1 MILSLNETGSDSCLT
16 LSGDLSALK
25 KQRTNWFFLTNSLQG
40 SLNETK
46 SELKIPLEDLN
57 LEKIYEQVDNILQRG
72 GFEYSLD
79 KHLAA
84 KTKIFRQESIDFN
97 KFSKEAKR
105 IWGAGFNSSEL
116 QLFTTR
122 LEEVMPKRRLFSKQ
136 LLASFHLAFSR
147 NACNFSVP
155 GSGKTSIVYGAYA
168 FLKSLKGNEIQSFG
182 EPLDRIIV
190 VGPLSSFDP
199 WKTEYIKCFGR
210 EPSIKRLSA
219 LTPEERR
226 LYLRGSPREE
236 ITLMSYQTMTNYQ
249 DDIEF
254 YLRNSAHNVMM
265 VVDEAHHIKNIN
277 EGIWS
282 AAALKLSK
290 FASSRVILTGTPA
303 PNGYVDLINLFE
315 FIWPRKHILGFSLT
329 HLKAMDDNKYHQGI
343 KKLINNLK
351 PYFVRIRKEDLNL
364 PEPIFHKPLVVE
376 MGAYQRRIYDYIL
389 EQFVDT
395 YNKSGGFSNK
405 PGIFK
410 AKIIRL
416 RQAASNI
423 NLLTKAIDK
432 ADIQLQ
438 YEENSLTDDPEI
450 IQLIKDY
457 RTLETPSKFI
467 AARNIVEEI
476 ISKGEKVIIWVNF
489 VQNMIELKIYLME
502 SDIESELL
510 YGEIPT
516 DADDEEGDLLTRE
529 KIIRE
534 FHNPNSRYKVLIA
547 NPQAVGESISLH
559 EACSN
564 AIYLEKDYNAA
575 NYLQSIDRIHRVGL
589 PPDAMVEYY
598 FLESESSIDQEISQ
612 RLMEKHAVLKK
623 IIDEHDIPVLSLD
636 KDSEDNSDEEIL
648 IKRLISQYVSRSN

>member
-1 MILSLNETGSDSCLT
+1 MILSLIEEDSYSYLT

-25 KQRTNWFFLTNSLQG
+25 KQRTNWFFLNNSLQG
-40 SLNETK
+40 SFDDTKNE
-46 SELKIPLEDLN
+46 LQIPIEDSN
-57 LEKIYEQVDNILQRG
+57 LDKVYEQIDSILFRG
-72 GFEYSLD
+72 GLEYSLD
-79 KHLAA
+79 KKLAA
-84 KTKIFRQESIDFN
+84 QTKIFRQESIDFV

-122 LEEVMPKRRLFSKQ
+122 LEEVMPNRRLFSKQ

-168 FLKSLKGNEIQSFG
+168 FLKSLKSNEIESFG
-182 EPLDRIIV
+182 EPLDRMIV
-190 VGPLSSFDP
+190 IGPLSSFAP
-199 WKTEYIKCFGR
+199 WKTEYKKCFGIN
-210 EPSIKRLSA
+210 PSIRRLSE

-226 LYLRGSPREE
+226 LYLRGSPKEE
-236 ITLMSYQTMTNYQ
+236 ITLMSYQTMANHQ

-254 YLRNSAHNVMM
+254 YLRNSSHNVMM
-265 VVDEAHHIKNIN
+265 VVDEAHRIKNIN

-282 AAALKLSK
+282 SAALKLSK

-303 PNGYVDLINLFE
+303 PNGYIDLINLFE
-315 FIWPRKHILGFSLT
+315 FIWPNKRILGFSLT

-364 PEPIFHKPLVVE
+364 PEPIFYEPLVVE
-376 MGAYQRRIYDYIL
+376 MGTYQRRIYDYIL
-389 EQFVDT
+389 EQFVDS
-395 YNKSGGFSNK
+395 YKNSAGFSNK
-405 PGIFK
+405 SEIFK

-423 NLLTKAIDK
+423 NLLTKAIDR

-438 YEENSLTDDPEI
+438 YEESSLTDDPEV

-457 RTLETPSKFI
+457 RTLETPAKFI
-467 AARNIVEEI
+467 SARNIVEEI
-476 ISKGEKVIIWVNF
+476 ISKEEKVIIWVNF
-489 VQNMIELKIYLME
+489 VQNMIELKNYLME
-502 SDIESELL
+502 SGIESELL

-516 DADDEEGDLLTRE
+516 EDDEEGKLLTRE

-534 FHNPNSRYKVLIA
+534 FHNPNSSYKVLIA

-575 NYLQSIDRIHRVGL
+575 NYLQSIDRIHRYGL
-589 PPDAMVEYY
+589 PPEAKVEYY
-598 FLESESSIDQEISQ
+598 FLESESSIDQEISE

-623 IIDEHDIPVLSLD
+623 VIDEHDIPVLSLD
-636 KDSEDNSDEEIL
+636 KDSEDDSDEEIL
-648 IKRLISQYVSRSN
+648 IKRLISNYVSRSN